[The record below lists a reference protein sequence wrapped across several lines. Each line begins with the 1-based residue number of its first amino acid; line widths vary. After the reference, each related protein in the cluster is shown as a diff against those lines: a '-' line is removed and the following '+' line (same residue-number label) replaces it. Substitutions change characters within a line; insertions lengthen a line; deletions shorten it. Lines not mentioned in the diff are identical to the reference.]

1 MSEKEKKVNEQPQ
14 VTLNEQN
21 INDVYLYPG
30 IKLIKHENFIPRKD
44 LKKEDIKKFSIVEV
58 EISSIFKQGKDPRI
72 NFKVFPFVEKPYE
85 LVTIQGRKINNFSRL
100 FRLNGDISNNIRLS
114 ANEYTGILLAS
125 KLPVDFSDKVFSLL
139 KYARFITGISLKD
152 NKRYNKV
159 QLFLAFD
166 NVKTLWLSDIDLRTI
181 SALYTSNL
189 IDEVIFYEVS
199 SSDLELEE
207 TNVDVE
213 LI

>member
-1 MSEKEKKVNEQPQ
+1 MSEKEKKVYEEPK
-14 VTLNEQN
+14 VTLKEKN
-21 INDVYLYPG
+21 IDDEYLYPG
-30 IKLIKHENFIPRKD
+30 IKVIKQENFIPRKD

-58 EISSIFKQGKDPRI
+58 VLSSVFKNRKEPKI
-72 NFKVFPFVEKPYE
+72 NFKVFPFVKKPYE
-85 LVTIQGRKINNFSRL
+85 LVKIQGIEINNFSRL

-114 ANEYTGILLAS
+114 ANEYTGILLDAKMS
-125 KLPVDFSDKVFSLL
+125 VDFSDKVFSIL

-181 SALYTSNL
+181 SALYSSNL
-189 IDEVIFYEVS
+189 IDEVIFHEVS
-199 SSDLELEE
+199 STELELDE